1 MTAGQTALG
10 ISDIPFMYSMIS
22 IIYISITGNI
32 EDISRFFI
40 VGLIAG
46 TIGTFFVFWHPIQW
60 LIDRNLISNRKFQS
74 TYLIKMKGHDPP
86 QYKIKIDKWLRLSL
100 KTSSIKYLKDKITG
114 QIYFVIILITL
125 LVALNYP
132 PFLETI
138 NLNDL
143 VYSSLIK
150 LGLLAMLIGMAYVMI
165 KQNIEFIRNV
175 KIHCLYFLIF
185 KNNWM
190 GDESLL
196 KSAIDLGDWDTAK
209 EYTDDI
215 LVRRWQQLPSH
226 SE

>member
-32 EDISRFFI
+32 EDIGRFFI

-60 LIDRNLISNRKFQS
+60 LIDRNLIAKRKSRS

-125 LVALNYP
+125 SVAINYP

-143 VYSSLIK
+143 AYKLLIT
-150 LGLLAMLIGMAYVMI
+150 LGLFAMIVGMGYVMI

-175 KIHCLYFLIF
+175 KIHCVYFLIF
-185 KNNWM
+185 KSNWM
-190 GDESLL
+190 GDELLL

-209 EYTDDI
+209 EYTDYI
-215 LVRRWQQLPSH
+215 LVRHWQQLPSH